1 MPFYAGLLAPFVLV
15 YLFNWVV
22 FVIII
27 VSILRKSCKKGEV
40 SSDKSKTREE
50 YKKHLII
57 AISLSILFGLGWG
70 FGLPATQAVSVV
82 GLRIALQA
90 LFIIF
95 TSFHGFFIFAMQCLR
110 SQVARRE
117 WWKWYYIF
125 TCRYKL
131 YKAGV
136 FSNGSLS
143 RSSTQG
149 MRKKSSTIS
158 EFLRKSSDSSAPF
171 PNNSMAL
178 RKVSDYR
185 SSPHSSFKKKHSH
198 DSPRPRRK
206 MANCTPP
213 HHSATNSRRQ
223 QQQQQEEEKPPP
235 PSKETGNRYQSV
247 LGQLKED
254 LSLRRIEEGVEGNG
268 DIADVHER
276 VEETKNGGAIVGEQ
290 LGKRPPLEEQVDCSK
305 SNGVGL
311 SNGIESV
318 KTNGI
323 EISSDNE
330 AITDLQVSNVIV
342 LDDGG
347 EANRYGDGS
356 GVQGTLL
363 AVEEG
368 TEAEEIVLVVGLS
381 EDPENPVHYAV

>member
-1 MPFYAGLLAPFVLV
+1 
-15 YLFNWVV
+15 
-22 FVIII
+22 
-27 VSILRKSCKKGEV
+27 
-40 SSDKSKTREE
+40 
-50 YKKHLII
+50 
-57 AISLSILFGLGWG
+57 
-70 FGLPATQAVSVV
+70 
-82 GLRIALQA
+82 
-90 LFIIF
+90 
-95 TSFHGFFIFAMQCLR
+95 
-110 SQVARRE
+110 
-117 WWKWYYIF
+117 
-125 TCRYKL
+125 
-131 YKAGV
+131 
-136 FSNGSLS
+136 
-143 RSSTQG
+143 
-149 MRKKSSTIS
+149 
-158 EFLRKSSDSSAPF
+158 
-171 PNNSMAL
+171 
-178 RKVSDYR
+178 
-185 SSPHSSFKKKHSH
+185 
-198 DSPRPRRK
+198 

-213 HHSATNSRRQ
+213 HLSANNSRRQ
-223 QQQQQEEEKPPP
+223 QQQQQQLEEEKPPP

-268 DIADVHER
+268 DIAAEVHER
-276 VEETKNGGAIVGEQ
+276 EKETKNGGAIVGEQ
-290 LGKRPPLEEQVDCSK
+290 LGKMPPLEEQVDCSK